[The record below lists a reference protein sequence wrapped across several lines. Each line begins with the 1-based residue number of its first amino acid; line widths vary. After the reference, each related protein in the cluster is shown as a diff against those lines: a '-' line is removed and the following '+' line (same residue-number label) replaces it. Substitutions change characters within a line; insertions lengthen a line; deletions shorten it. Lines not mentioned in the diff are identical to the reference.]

1 MNGQQITNENTSA
14 ARTTRLISLKAR
26 DPVRSLSSASF
37 VTTEEHTEYLLLID
51 SRALDRECLSRS
63 LRDYQPTL
71 NIISANSLEDWQNQ
85 HIQHDPAVILLMI
98 GGKKI
103 TDVDVGQ
110 TIAKLTEKF
119 KSSPVVVGAE
129 SDELSQI
136 LKALEYGARGYIPTT
151 VSIGVA
157 AEAIGLAQAGGIFIP
172 ASSILAAR
180 HVISAVSSGMNCAEE
195 LFTPREAV
203 VAEAL
208 LRGKANKIIAYE
220 MKLCE
225 STVKVHIRNIMKKL
239 NATNRT
245 EVAYKIRDFMH

>member
-1 MNGQQITNENTSA
+1 MNGQQLTSENTGVS
-14 ARTTRLISLKAR
+14 RSTHLISLRSR
-26 DPVRSLSSASF
+26 DSVRNLSSTGFAGG
-37 VTTEEHTEYLLLID
+37 EEHAEYLLLID
-51 SRALDRECLSRS
+51 PRALDRECLSRS
-63 LRDYQPTL
+63 LREYQPSL
-71 NIISANSLEDWQNQ
+71 NIVAANSLEDWLSQN
-85 HIQHDPAVILLMI
+85 IQHEPSAILLMI

-103 TDVDVGQ
+103 GDNDVGQ
-110 TIAKLTEKF
+110 MITRLIERF

-129 SDELSQI
+129 SDELSQV
-136 LKALEYGARGYIPTT
+136 LKALEYGARGYIPTA
-151 VSIGVA
+151 VSISVA
-157 AEAIGLAQAGGIFIP
+157 AEAIGLAQAGGIFVP
-172 ASSILAAR
+172 ASSVLAAKDI
-180 HVISAVSSGMNCAEE
+180 ISAASNNTSRADE

-239 NATNRT
+239 HATNRT